1 MFKTLTLNNFRS
13 IESETTSFEQGLN
26 VFRGKNEAGK
36 STRLEA
42 IAYALV
48 GTSALRTSLEGAVTY
63 GKAVGSLKVT
73 LVFTVDSIDYVITRG
88 KSGAELV
95 YDGGTVTGQTETKFF
110 IERLLGVSA
119 AMSTKLLFAN
129 QSEVKGILAQGGTAA
144 SALIETLADLG
155 QIEILI
161 EKIQAQLPC
170 GNTSALSGQLEAL
183 EESLKQPM
191 PDAPNDAPVAS
202 AAARVEVLEVETA
215 RTEKSVQLLRDE
227 SKTARTKL
235 AEIDTIESDNARTE
249 RRRAD
254 YLAVPMPEAP
264 LESRETLALW
274 VQQEA
279 ALGGAKALY
288 AASRVVYQD
297 SASYFEGTREEFF
310 AAVESLKVHNADLVA
325 QQSSIKVQTATARA
339 LLINET
345 TCGFCKKDLSSVPE
359 VVAANSAAHTKLQA
373 LVREL
378 EEVEVSAI
386 AARTSGK
393 TYDAWATED
402 RKIMASLGKY
412 WEASDTMPCKPIWV
426 HGEVPEPASKADAI
440 KELTAAYKSYDK
452 ALYDFE
458 SAKEALAALEILPV
472 PPRDIWETCLAALPE
487 AEKMLRESQQ
497 GLSAAKV
504 AHAEAAGEYKAE
516 VARYDATL
524 AEAARAKTQIE
535 TLKAQIAQMGK
546 INELV
551 KKLRTARPII
561 ASKLWD
567 TVLGA
572 VSYYF
577 SQVRGVTS
585 TVSRTVKGFEVDGQE
600 LDGLSGSTQDALGL
614 ALRLALVKTFIPN
627 AAFMSL
633 DEPASGCDE
642 QRELAML
649 GVIAASGFEQVLLV
663 THSDLADSFAANVV
677 AV

>member
-13 IESETTSFEQGLN
+13 VESETTSFEQGLN

-42 IAYALV
+42 IAYALF

-73 LVFTVDSIDYVITRG
+73 LVFTVDSIDYVISRG

-95 YDGGTVTGQTETKFF
+95 YDGGTVTGQTETKLF

-191 PDAPNDAPVAS
+191 PGTPNDAPVA
-202 AAARVEVLEVETA
+202 AAATRVEVLEAEAA
-215 RTEKSVQLLRDE
+215 RTEKSAQLLRDE
-227 SKTARTKL
+227 SKIARAKL
-235 AEIDTIESDNARTE
+235 AEIDVIESDNARTE
-249 RRRAD
+249 RRRAN

-264 LESRETLALW
+264 SESRETLALW
-274 VQQEA
+274 VQQESE
-279 ALGGAKALY
+279 LGEAKALY
-288 AASRVVYQD
+288 EASQRVFPP
-297 SASYFEGTREEFF
+297 SASYYEEDRADFF
-310 AAVESLKVHNADLVA
+310 KVLAGLQTMEQAATAVLSTH
-325 QQSSIKVQTATARA
+325 KVQIATAQA
-339 LLINET
+339 LLVNET
-345 TCGFCKKDLSSVPE
+345 TCGFCQKDLSDVPE
-359 VVAANSAAHTKLQA
+359 VVTRNNATTSKLQA
-373 LVREL
+373 LQQEL
-378 EEVEVSAI
+378 AKLEPELFNI
-386 AARTSGK
+386 RLMKK
-393 TYDAWATED
+393 TYEEYLVQD

-412 WEASDTMPCKPIWV
+412 WEASDTMPCKPLWV

-440 KELTAAYKSYDK
+440 KEFTAAYKSYDK
-452 ALYDFE
+452 ALYEFE
-458 SAKEALAALEILPV
+458 SAKEALAALVVLPV

-487 AEKMLRESQQ
+487 AEKILRESQQ
-497 GLSAAKV
+497 GVSAAKV
-504 AHAEAAGEYKAE
+504 DHARVLGEYKVE
-516 VARYDATL
+516 VARYDAAV

-585 TVSRTVKGFEVDGQE
+585 TVSRTPKGFEVDGKE
-600 LDGLSGSTQDALGL
+600 IEGLSGSTQDAMGL